1 MTGKPVYKDIFRKVE
16 RVLYDYP
23 LLAQRLAVLE
33 QYLIARCNISE
44 GYITLD
50 SHGIGSSIEERV
62 ILAKEKDKEYQA
74 LLLKIEAVRK
84 ACEMLPDDLKRLVE
98 IYYFKRKSRFAV
110 MEELAISERSFY
122 RLRKRALE
130 YCAHVIGERALNAIA

>member
-1 MTGKPVYKDIFRKVE
+1 MTGKPVNKDIFRKVE

-62 ILAKEKDKEYQA
+62 ILAKEKTKNI
-74 LLLKIEAVRK
+74 KP
-84 ACEMLPDDLKRLVE
+84 CC
-98 IYYFKRKSRFAV
+98 
-110 MEELAISERSFY
+110 
-122 RLRKRALE
+122 LR
-130 YCAHVIGERALNAIA
+130 

>member
-1 MTGKPVYKDIFRKVE
+1 MTGKPVNKDIFRKVE

-84 ACEMLPDDLKRLVE
+84 ACEMLPDGLKRLVE
-98 IYYFKRKSRFAV
+98 IYYFRESQVCRDGRACHFGK
-110 MEELAISERSFY
+110 EFY
-122 RLRKRALE
+122 RLRKE
-130 YCAHVIGERALNAIA
+130 H